1 MKSFLCLLAAASL
14 LPIGAMADAGVDRSQ
29 FRSPASCTPD
39 TFTRGA
45 GQQPN
50 ALTFTCREPANP
62 SRPREFVVLSS
73 AYDPY
78 SLGPDNGAPTEADP
92 GVARQLL
99 LAAQRYNRPLQIA
112 FTSEIYGGAYAC
124 HGGAACVQSIRLSE
138 EQRGAVPPPVPGTA
152 PPAPQNFSLESAA
165 CVLTQVQNLAD
176 GVKLFCAK
184 PTRGIDEFV
193 FSGSEAGLAA
203 VLARQAQKAGRPLSI
218 LFAFDDKQPG
228 VADCRLIAC
237 RDGASLT
244 LHIDPV
250 ETLASSFSVEL
261 LSYYPPRIEPYDAL
275 YARENP
281 VYTPGVGAANYIGI
295 RNRITVS
302 GGRVLEQCALDA
314 KSAKNILGNEADDR
328 KGVAERYVELAGGVS
343 KMVADAKSGL
353 IKGVASVVPG
363 CDQICQAAMSAGLD
377 IALVAAGIPPGIP
390 NVQEILAHGAEGLAT
405 QVVKEAAGQLGA
417 GTDNPLLD
425 LALDEAAHA
434 IKEQVVREMARGIA
448 DAAGRTVCPNG
459 FAADG
464 NSCKMAPQDPF
475 TWAAIEPAM
484 QPFPAVMY
492 VRVRPKQTGSK
503 LGIRSLSLY
512 VRIDGQPYVTAAKSY
527 AIDYVPDDGVVI
539 PLILLPMLGNQ
550 PVDAFTTAGSGQQN
564 QRLRQWA
571 ASNFGAS
578 REFYA
583 GFEKAGVNPV
593 PIDRIP
599 APSYVAEDSRSSH
612 PQDRSMLV
620 RFMIGAKIG
629 AQVGTGSRRPV
640 VRVPGKPAPQAS
652 NALAEVAQMR
662 IAKGSPYAPPANGA
676 YGNPE
681 RRVCKF

>member
-1 MKSFLCLLAAASL
+1 MKAFLCLLATASL
-14 LPIGAMADAGVDRSQ
+14 LPASALADASVDRSA
-29 FRSPASCTPD
+29 FRSPVRCTPD
-39 TFTRGA
+39 TLTRGA
-45 GQQPN
+45 GQQPD
-50 ALTFTCREPANP
+50 ALTFTCREPAQP

-73 AYDPY
+73 AYAPY
-78 SLGPDNGAPTEADP
+78 SLGPDNGTPTAADP

-99 LAAQRYNRPLQIA
+99 LAAQRYQRPLTIA

-124 HGGAACVQSIRLSE
+124 HGGAACVQSISLGE
-138 EQRGAVPPPVPGTA
+138 EQRGALPPPAPGSA
-152 PPAPQNFSLESAA
+152 PPAPQTFSLESAA
-165 CVLTQVQNLAD
+165 CVLTQVQDVA
-176 GVKLFCAK
+176 GGIKLFCAK

-193 FSGSEAGLAA
+193 FSGSEAALTA
-203 VLARQAQKAGRPLSI
+203 VLARQAQKAGRPVSL

-250 ETLASSFSVEL
+250 ETLASSFSIEL

-295 RNRITVS
+295 RNRITVA

-314 KSAKNILGNEADDR
+314 ASAKNILGNEADDR
-328 KGVAERYVELAGGVS
+328 KGVLERYVELAGGVS
-343 KMVADAKSGL
+343 KMVADAKAGL
-353 IKGVASVVPG
+353 IKGVASAVPG
-363 CDQICQAAMSAGLD
+363 CGTTCQAAMSAGLD

-405 QVVKEAAGQLGA
+405 QVIKEAAGQLGA

-434 IKEQVVREMARGIA
+434 VKEKVVKEMAKGIA

-464 NSCKMAPQDPF
+464 NSCKMEAQDPF
-475 TWAAIEPAM
+475 TWAALEPAM

-512 VRIDGQPYVTAAKSY
+512 ATIDGQPYVTATRGY

-539 PLILLPMLGNQ
+539 PMILLPMLGGQ
-550 PVDAFTTAGSGQQN
+550 PVDAFTTVGSGPQN

-571 ASNFGAS
+571 ISNFGVG

-593 PIDRIP
+593 PVDRIP
-599 APSYVAEDSRSSH
+599 APSYVAADSRSSQ

-629 AQVGTGSRRPV
+629 SASTRRPT
-640 VRVPGKPAPQAS
+640 VRIPGKPAPQVT

-662 IAKGSPYAPPANGA
+662 ISKGSPYAPPATGA

-681 RRVCKF
+681 RRVCRF